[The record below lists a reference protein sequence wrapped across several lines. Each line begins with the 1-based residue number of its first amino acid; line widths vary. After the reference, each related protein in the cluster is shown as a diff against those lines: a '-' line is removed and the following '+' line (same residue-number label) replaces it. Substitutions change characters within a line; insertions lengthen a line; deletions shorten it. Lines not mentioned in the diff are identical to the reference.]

1 MLVSLVVAVG
11 LWLTFSMREAYTVD
25 VDVALRV
32 AGVPEG
38 QALSAAPPAFARAT
52 LRGEGW
58 KLLVLSRSAPVV
70 PLYADGASVDL
81 ERAVAASGLP
91 PGVDVQGV
99 QPREVRLRL
108 DRRVSR
114 RLPIRLVSGVRPAP
128 SFGLLRPP
136 RLLPDSV
143 TVTGAAG
150 LVAGLRAWPTVRL
163 DASDVRAPLTR
174 TVALQDTLAGLLVP
188 SVRTTTVQVPIAEF
202 TEGVRSLAVRVVN
215 VPAGIAGVR
224 TEPSRVRAT
233 YRVPLTRDDLYERAR
248 TSSGFVAV
256 VDYRDIA
263 RDTTSGTV
271 PVAARVPAGLDVRD
285 VALSPTRLE
294 YFIVRRAAR

>member
-1 MLVSLVVAVG
+1 MLLSVAVAVG
-11 LWLTFSMREAYTVD
+11 LWFTFSMRETYTVS
-25 VDVALRV
+25 VDVGLRV
-32 AGVPEG
+32 VGVPAG
-38 QALSAAPPAFARAT
+38 QALTASPPAVARAT

-58 KLLVLSRSAPVV
+58 KLLVLTRSSPTV
-70 PLYADGASVDL
+70 PLYADAPSVDL
-81 ERAVAASGLP
+81 ERAVAAAGLI
-91 PGVDVQGV
+91 PGVDVQSV
-99 QPREVRLRL
+99 QPREIRLVLGREVR
-108 DRRVSR
+108 R
-114 RLPIRLVSGVRPAP
+114 RLPIRLVSGIRPAP

-143 TVTGAAG
+143 TVTGAET
-150 LVAGLRAWPTVRL
+150 LVAGLDAWPTVPFE
-163 DASDVRAPLTR
+163 AADVRASLTR
-174 TVALQDTLAGLLVP
+174 TVALRDTLVGLLVP

-202 TEGVRSLAVRVVN
+202 TEGVRSLPVRVVN

-233 YRVPLTRDDLYERAR
+233 YRVPLTRDDLYEQAR
-248 TSSGFVAV
+248 TTTGFVAV

-285 VALSPTRLE
+285 VALSPPRVE
-294 YFIVRRAAR
+294 YFIVRRAAP